1 MRNTF
6 NIGETVVCINSKRR
20 WYRLGGLQENE
31 MYTVTGFNPY
41 DGGLILKE
49 AKSPKSAYHAFASN
63 RFRKVDYSF
72 AEKVMAEFQPQQKPN
87 LQPQF
92 KEQLKQQEYALSI
105 LN

>member
-1 MRNTF
+1 MNNTF
-6 NIGETVVCINSKRR
+6 EIGEIVVCVNAKRR

-49 AKSPKSAYHAFASN
+49 AKSPKSGYNAFAAS
-63 RFRKVDYSF
+63 RFRKVDYNF
-72 AEKVMAEFQPQQKPN
+72 AKNVMTE
-87 LQPQF
+87 LQP
-92 KEQLKQQEYALSI
+92 KEYEIAAINNYELSM

>member
-1 MRNTF
+1 MF
-6 NIGETVVCINSKRR
+6 KVGEIVVCVNAKRK
-20 WYRLGGLQENE
+20 WYRLGGLEKNE

-49 AKSPKSAYHAFASN
+49 IKSPRSGCNAYAVS

-72 AEKVMAEFQPQQKPN
+72 ADNILQDLQVQEMQVPQPQINPE
-87 LQPQF
+87 LQPQKF
-92 KEQLKQQEYALSI
+92 ELSL

>member
-1 MRNTF
+1 MNSKF
-6 NIGETVVCINSKRR
+6 KIGEIVVCINAKRR
-20 WYRLGGLQENE
+20 WYRLGGLQLNE

-49 AKSPKSAYHAFASN
+49 VKSPRSAYHAFASN

-72 AEKVMAEFQPQQKPN
+72 AENILSELKPQPQVE
-87 LQPQF
+87 PQF
-92 KEQLKQQEYALSI
+92 DEQLAEYEYALSI

>member
-1 MRNTF
+1 MNSKF
-6 NIGETVVCINSKRR
+6 KIGEIVVCINARRR
-20 WYRLGGLQENE
+20 WYRLGGLQLNE

-49 AKSPKSAYHAFASN
+49 VKSPTSAYHAYASN

-72 AEKVMAEFQPQQKPN
+72 AENVLNELKPQPQAE
-87 LQPQF
+87 PQL
-92 KEQLKQQEYALSI
+92 KEQLAQYEYALSI